1 MAALPLT
8 AMKPPRL
15 VLLLAA
21 IPGIAAAWGV
31 LELTEPPGPGLDP
44 DALSYL
50 GAAVSLARGEGLR
63 VPSAGWA
70 SADTSAPLV
79 HFPPGFSAAIAL
91 GIKLGATPTN
101 AARFIEAAAAS
112 VSVMAIF
119 VAAGAAGGVTA
130 ALLAGAIAI
139 VTPALIA
146 VHASV
151 LSEPLFLALL
161 ACFVC
166 VFATE
171 RNTSDPRRTIVLG
184 ALAGAAV
191 LVRYVGASLVA
202 ASALDALL
210 APVGAAAGANA
221 LWRVRV
227 RRVLVATAIPVAS
240 LAAWVLS
247 RPRATGTERIR
258 EAGLYLPG
266 LPATL
271 AEGAGSVVR
280 WLAPDVAPELAMNFI
295 AVAVLAGFITLL
307 VREARV
313 AMLDESRAS
322 ERRLLRAIAIIAP
335 CYAFTLGASRLL
347 ADPGI
352 PFDDRMLS
360 PLFMLAA
367 IAIAVTLANWWRAS
381 ARAGRR
387 AAALFSLGIT
397 ASWIAGAAQ
406 VSVQLVHEFR
416 ADGADM
422 AATDWRLS
430 PVVDWAAR
438 AGPGTR
444 LYSNWPAA
452 IWFHT
457 GRAAFELPA
466 ELDSL
471 TVAAFGAKLAKEHG
485 AVLAFR
491 EVSPDMAS
499 PDSLAALA
507 GLATVARWPD
517 GSVWMSPGDPPGRQD
532 ANRVLVFRIE
542 QLRVR

>member
-1 MAALPLT
+1 
-8 AMKPPRL
+8 
-15 VLLLAA
+15 V
-21 IPGIAAAWGV
+21 
-31 LELTEPPGPGLDP
+31 
-44 DALSYL
+44 
-50 GAAVSLARGEGLR
+50 
-63 VPSAGWA
+63 
-70 SADTSAPLV
+70 
-79 HFPPGFSAAIAL
+79 
-91 GIKLGATPTN
+91 
-101 AARFIEAAAAS
+101 
-112 VSVMAIF
+112 
-119 VAAGAAGGVTA
+119 
-130 ALLAGAIAI
+130 
-139 VTPALIA
+139 
-146 VHASV
+146 
-151 LSEPLFLALL
+151 
-161 ACFVC
+161 
-166 VFATE
+166 
-171 RNTSDPRRTIVLG
+171 
-184 ALAGAAV
+184 
-191 LVRYVGASLVA
+191 
-202 ASALDALL
+202 
-210 APVGAAAGANA
+210 
-221 LWRVRV
+221 
-227 RRVLVATAIPVAS
+227 
-240 LAAWVLS
+240 
-247 RPRATGTERIR
+247 
-258 EAGLYLPG
+258 
-266 LPATL
+266 
-271 AEGAGSVVR
+271 
-280 WLAPDVAPELAMNFI
+280 
-295 AVAVLAGFITLL
+295 
-307 VREARV
+307 
-313 AMLDESRAS
+313 
-322 ERRLLRAIAIIAP
+322 
-335 CYAFTLGASRLL
+335 
-347 ADPGI
+347 
-352 PFDDRMLS
+352 
-360 PLFMLAA
+360 
-367 IAIAVTLANWWRAS
+367 
-381 ARAGRR
+381 GRR